1 MGWILILHYGLNYLQ
16 WPSLGRLVFVCV
28 VTIRPHSVAKKE
40 KNDWKDL
47 LLQA

>member
-1 MGWILILHYGLNYLQ
+1 MGWILILHYRLNFLQ
-16 WPSLGRLVFVCV
+16 LPSLGRLVFVCV
-28 VTIRPHSVAKKE
+28 VTIRPHSVAKKK